1 MSKTRG
7 IMSITKK
14 SKDIDYKLP
23 NIQYRNS
30 AEEKLATLF
39 NKLIWRIEDVCSATT
54 YKKGTIYNLV
64 SSGSI
69 PYRKRRGKLFFIP
82 SEILSWV
89 QND

>member
-1 MSKTRG
+1 MLEKEKKKEKEKNKYKAEVTSYNANSLGNITNG
-7 IMSITKK
+7 IF
-14 SKDIDYKLP
+14 
-23 NIQYRNS
+23 
-30 AEEKLATLF
+30 E
-39 NKLIWRIEDVCSATT
+39 KLIWVIDDVCRATT

-89 QND
+89 QNG